1 MTSLG
6 LYVAGHSPL
15 HRAPAG
21 LKLLCLLA
29 AGAGSIFLDQVWQ
42 VVLGLVVVCVGYGV
56 AGLSLRTVGS
66 QLRPLLW
73 IGAVTAVFHV
83 VVNGWERAVV
93 VVGTLAA
100 LVLLAALV
108 TLTTRTTDLVDA
120 VVAGCRPLRAVRIDP
135 ERIGLM
141 IALGIRCVPVV
152 VGLAEQVRDAQRARG
167 LAASARAFAVP
178 LVVRALR
185 HADALGEALAARG
198 LDD

>member
-1 MTSLG
+1 MSSLG
-6 LYVAGHSPL
+6 LYVAGGSPL

-29 AGAGSIFLDQVWQ
+29 AGAGSVFLDQVWQ
-42 VVLGLVVVCVGYGV
+42 VALGLAVLCLGYRV
-56 AGLSLRTVGS
+56 AGLRLSTAVR

-73 IGAVTAVFHV
+73 IGAVTAAFHV
-83 VVNGWERAVV
+83 AVNGWERAVV

-120 VVAGCRPLRAVRIDP
+120 VVAACRPLRVLRVDP

-141 IALGIRCVPVV
+141 IALGVRCVPVV

-167 LAASARAFAVP
+167 LTTSARAFAVP